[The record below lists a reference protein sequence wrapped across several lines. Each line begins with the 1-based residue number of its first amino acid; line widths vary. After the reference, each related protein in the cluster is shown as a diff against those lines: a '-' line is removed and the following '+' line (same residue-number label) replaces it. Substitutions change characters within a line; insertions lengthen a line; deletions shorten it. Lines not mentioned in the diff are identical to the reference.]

1 MYKKL
6 DIKWYTSIDST
17 NLQAEREIATA
28 EEGTVWCADFQTS
41 GRGQRGNVWESSE
54 GLNLMFTILLKPHFI
69 QAHNQFL
76 ISQII
81 ALSIVNYL
89 KDKDLSATIKWPN
102 DIYCGD
108 RKICGILIEHSVSG
122 VNLSASI
129 IGIGINI
136 NQTRFDSDAPNPT
149 SLLLEKHHLL
159 PGNYSDLEKYN
170 RREELKELLVR
181 ITELYASLEQG
192 DDEAIREAYLAAM
205 YRRDGNF
212 YQFKLLSGEIIEAK
226 IIGPDSYG
234 CLVLEERSG
243 KREHYAF
250 QEIKYIL

>member
-1 MYKKL
+1 MQFQAPIFPNFAIKYNLNQAYYKNNQKL
-6 DIKWYTSIDST
+6 
-17 NLQAEREIATA
+17 A
-28 EEGTVWCADFQTS
+28 
-41 GRGQRGNVWESSE
+41 
-54 GLNLMFTILLKPHFI
+54 
-69 QAHNQFL
+69 
-76 ISQII
+76 
-81 ALSIVNYL
+81 
-89 KDKDLSATIKWPN
+89 
-102 DIYCGD
+102 
-108 RKICGILIEHSVSG
+108 
-122 VNLSASI
+122 
-129 IGIGINI
+129 
-136 NQTRFDSDAPNPT
+136 
-149 SLLLEKHHLL
+149 LLLEKHHLL

-212 YQFKLLSGEIIEAK
+212 YQFKLLSGVIIEAK